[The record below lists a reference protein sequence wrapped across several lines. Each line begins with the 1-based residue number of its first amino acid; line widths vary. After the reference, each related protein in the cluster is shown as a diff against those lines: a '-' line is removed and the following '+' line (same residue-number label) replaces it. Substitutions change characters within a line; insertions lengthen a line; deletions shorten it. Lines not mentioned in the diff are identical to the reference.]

1 MILMEGKSRIFF
13 VIFVL
18 ALIAK
23 QASAAQHVVGDSQG
37 WDESVDLNS
46 WASGQTFKVGDQLG
60 MLFCLLYAIL
70 IRFKFH
76 ISISLFEHAVF
87 NYSSGLHSVVELGS
101 ESAYKNCDLGT
112 ALDSKNTGND
122 VVKLNKV
129 GTRYFACGTL
139 GHCDSGMKMKVTTVA
154 GNAASTP
161 ASTNSASGASNL
173 QSFIKFLLPAVLL
186 LSTSLLY
193 YLF

>member
-1 MILMEGKSRIFF
+1 MRLMEGKSRIFF
-13 VIFVL
+13 ILFLL

-23 QASAAQHVVGDSQG
+23 QDSVAQHVVGGSQG

-46 WASGQTFKVGDQLG
+46 WASGQTFKVGDQLV
-60 MLFCLLYAIL
+60 
-70 IRFKFH
+70 FK
-76 ISISLFEHAVF
+76 
-87 NYSSGLHSVVELGS
+87 YSSGLHSVVELGS
-101 ESAYKNCDLGT
+101 ETAYKNCDLGT

-139 GHCDSGMKMKVTTVA
+139 GHCDQGMKMKITTVS
-154 GNAASTP
+154 GNAPSTP
-161 ASTNSASGASNL
+161 ASASTTSGASTL
-173 QSFIKFLLPAVLL
+173 QSSASFLLPGVL

-193 YLF
+193 YLL